1 MNSNRP
7 DGVLGGVSAQL
18 QDQKLILVKNP
29 PFSPRVSGGVGGYLS
44 LGEVEIKET
53 E

>member
-1 MNSNRP
+1 
-7 DGVLGGVSAQL
+7 
-18 QDQKLILVKNP
+18 LILVKNP

>member
-1 MNSNRP
+1 MWGQE
-7 DGVLGGVSAQL
+7 GVEPIQE
-18 QDQKLILVKNP
+18 ILVKNP